1 MFVVEIDDTCDVIYW
16 TIAKSTQTQTTAIIV
31 KRLMQ
36 LVGVNNRNKL
46 KVRSLTLSVSDEGT

>member
-16 TIAKSTQTQTTAIIV
+16 SIAKSTQAPTAACIV

-36 LVGVNNRNKL
+36 LVGVNNRT
-46 KVRSLTLSVSDEGT
+46 S